1 MKPPQAVPRRLSEFA
16 PRCDKAATVRVL
28 GICFDVLR
36 DRQAMRCQGG
46 FTNVPI
52 VTYQLADE
60 HYIDGQVQQLLT
72 ASARVYAE
80 ILDRRA
86 EAH

>member
-1 MKPPQAVPRRLSEFA
+1 
-16 PRCDKAATVRVL
+16 
-28 GICFDVLR
+28 
-36 DRQAMRCQGG
+36 
-46 FTNVPI
+46 VPI

-86 EAH
+86 EAHP